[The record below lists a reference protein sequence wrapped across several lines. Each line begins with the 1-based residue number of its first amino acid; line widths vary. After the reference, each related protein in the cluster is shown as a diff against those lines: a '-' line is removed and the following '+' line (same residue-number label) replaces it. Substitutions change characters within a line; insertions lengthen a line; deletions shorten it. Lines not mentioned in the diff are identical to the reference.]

1 MQFDE
6 LRFIC
11 QQAGLDVVAN
21 RGRPTPPTLVLPGPD
36 RTRLLTVP
44 EFPDDDETRH
54 TVIAE
59 IAFQEIATAQTP
71 CWGFIAEAEVDGTDV
86 LVVVYGARRHPPEI
100 TAAVFDGDT
109 PDEFMA
115 PERLDPTALP
125 FLHPLQH
132 AVDALSGTGDVFATF
147 DPKRGPAAV
156 HQHPPDTGLGGP
168 LPLA

>member
-11 QQAGLDVVAN
+11 QQAALDVVQK

-36 RTRLLTVP
+36 STRLVSITD
-44 EFPDDDETRH
+44 FPDGDEERH
-54 TVIAE
+54 AVIAE
-59 IAFQEIATAQTP
+59 IALQDVTGTQTP
-71 CWGFIAEAEVDGTDV
+71 CWGFIAEADVHDTDM
-86 LVVVYGARRHPPEI
+86 LVVVYGARRHAPEI
-100 TAAVFDGDT
+100 TAAVFAGDT
-109 PDEFMA
+109 TEEFMA

-147 DPKRGPAAV
+147 DPKRGPAAT
-156 HQHPPDTGLGGP
+156 HQHPPSGPTGAN
-168 LPLA
+168 LPLI

>member
-11 QQAGLDVVAN
+11 QQAGLDVVEK
-21 RGRPTPPTLVLPGPD
+21 RGRPTPPTLVLPGAD

-44 EFPDDDETRH
+44 SFPNDDEARH
-54 TVIAE
+54 AMIAE
-59 IAFQEIATAQTP
+59 LAFQEITTGQTP

-86 LVVVYGARRHPPEI
+86 LVVVYGARRHSPEI

-109 PDEFMA
+109 PEEFMA
-115 PERLDPTALP
+115 PEQLDPTALP

-132 AVDALSGTGDVFATF
+132 AVDALTATGDIFATF
-147 DPKRGPAAV
+147 DPKRGPQAV
-156 HQHPPDTGLGGP
+156 HQHPPKPSLGGH
-168 LPLA
+168 LPLV